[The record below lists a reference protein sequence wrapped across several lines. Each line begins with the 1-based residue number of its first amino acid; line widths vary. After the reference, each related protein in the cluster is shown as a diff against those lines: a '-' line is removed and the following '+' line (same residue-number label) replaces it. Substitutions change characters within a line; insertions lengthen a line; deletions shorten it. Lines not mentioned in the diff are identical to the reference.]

1 MRESRRLEGQ
11 NEKLQVGDGGLC
23 SILNESPHLSFW
35 FLVGGCWGGRKK
47 CGLVRGGASG
57 AGLGPLGVL
66 SPLPAC
72 GAAMRSQL
80 WLQYRACLPDHAP
93 CHGDDD
99 ELSGT
104 GSPK

>member
-1 MRESRRLEGQ
+1 MRESRRLEEQKG
-11 NEKLQVGDGGLC
+11 KLQVGDGALC

-35 FLVGGCWGGRKK
+35 FLVSGYWGGRKK

-72 GAAMRSQL
+72 GATVRSQP
-80 WLQYRACLPDHAP
+80 WLRYCACLPDHACLP
-93 CHGDDD
+93 DRA
-99 ELSGT
+99 
-104 GSPK
+104 P